1 MARNRKKEVK
11 VKKTLLTIWFLFL
24 IAVATLGFFL
34 YTKRKAIKEDF
45 QFSTRF
51 SYQTNANQDINA
63 LIITYLNAYASC
75 DQNLLKECV
84 TDPSQFDDMTNVQSQ
99 SKIITAYTNINCY
112 TVNGF
117 DDTATIVYP
126 VTNIS
131 IIDVAATP
139 LDIPGPFYVVNQNGQ
154 YLIENTELS
163 EDVKAYM
170 SKVDKTDDIQDLYKM
185 VKDDEDKC
193 AEEDPAFK
201 DFLNRLK

>member
-117 DDTATIVYP
+117 DDNATIVYP

-131 IIDVAATP
+131 IIDVSATP

-185 VKDDEDKC
+185 VKEDEDKC
-193 AEEDPAFK
+193 AEADPAFK

>member
-84 TDPSQFDDMTNVQSQ
+84 TDPTQFDDMTNVQSQ

-117 DDTATIVYP
+117 DDNATIVYP

-131 IIDVAATP
+131 IIDVSATP

>member
-117 DDTATIVYP
+117 DDNATIVYP

-131 IIDVAATP
+131 IIDVSATP

-193 AEEDPAFK
+193 AEADPALK

>member
-117 DDTATIVYP
+117 D
-126 VTNIS
+126 
-131 IIDVAATP
+131 
-139 LDIPGPFYVVNQNGQ
+139 
-154 YLIENTELS
+154 
-163 EDVKAYM
+163 
-170 SKVDKTDDIQDLYKM
+170 
-185 VKDDEDKC
+185 
-193 AEEDPAFK
+193 EE
-201 DFLNRLK
+201 

>member
-84 TDPSQFDDMTNVQSQ
+84 TDPTQFDDMTNVQSQ

-117 DDTATIVYP
+117 DDNATIVYP